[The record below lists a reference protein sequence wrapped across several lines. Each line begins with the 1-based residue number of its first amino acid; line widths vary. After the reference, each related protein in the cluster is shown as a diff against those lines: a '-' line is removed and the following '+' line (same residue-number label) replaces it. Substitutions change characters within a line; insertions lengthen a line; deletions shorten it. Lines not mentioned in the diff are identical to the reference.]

1 MNKEAQEALE
11 KVGLTRLITPPTDQ
25 QNFEYEVITAKWYF
39 ERILSRLDELADLLK
54 SDKTN
59 FQADQGD

>member
-59 FQADQGD
+59 FQTDQGD